1 MKMPPLPRRADLIGV
16 GYGAILFFWLSIEDQ
31 NAFAPALLGGVG
43 AFLIGLRW
51 VLMRIGGKTIQL
63 STALIGAALWG
74 ALVGAGGTAAA
85 AILMFFKTAW
95 HAHIF
100 PDYPLPM
107 IAEMLARSPAWALAG
122 ALAALAIILARS
134 ESQKTPP
141 S

>member
-1 MKMPPLPRRADLIGV
+1 MPLLPRRADLIGI
-16 GYGAILFFWLSIEDQ
+16 GYGTILFFWLTIEDQ
-31 NAFAPALLGGVG
+31 NAFAPALLGAVG
-43 AFLIGLRW
+43 AILIGLRW
-51 VLMRIGGKTIQL
+51 VLARLGGKMIPL
-63 STALIGAALWG
+63 STALIGAVLWG

-107 IAEMLARSPAWALAG
+107 IAEMLVRSPAWALAG
-122 ALAALAIILARS
+122 ALAALAIILVRF